1 MLVKL
6 EGVSAQKK
14 KTYNKIH
21 CSLDRYTTILND
33 PFFHAFFVLKLP
45 VFVCPQSQLYGGMG
59 FLGTAV
65 SFESTQFTNS
75 QDTHLRI
82 SA

>member
-45 VFVCPQSQLYGGMG
+45 NAYNLNSLGGRMG
-59 FLGTAV
+59 FLDTAV
-65 SFESTQFTNS
+65 LVHIICE
-75 QDTHLRI
+75 
-82 SA
+82 